1 MSAHD
6 PRRVVEDLRD
16 HLAAHDRRL
25 AFLFGAGTSS
35 AVNVASPPAP
45 GAKPEHKPIIPGVVD
60 LTAMCAAAVSKM
72 GNAHSGA
79 WKSMIKQCEENGRTA
94 NVENVLS
101 QVRLK
106 MDAIGDGET
115 LVGLDRLQ
123 LIEVEKTICS
133 TIADVVSP
141 ADNIISQRMPH
152 HDFADWAKKVSR
164 TAPLEIFT
172 TNYDVLLER
181 AFEASGVPV
190 FDGFVGILHP
200 FFYPECLEDEDLL
213 PKPQWI
219 RLWKLHGSV
228 NWVLKVVE
236 SVGAKR
242 KRIIRVQPTK
252 SGELILPSHR
262 KYDESRKQPYMA
274 YMDRLSRMLS
284 AQHAL
289 LITCGYSFGDEHINA
304 ILYGALDNCNTANII
319 SLQFGDLKETDE
331 LVKAAIHRPNLTVI
345 GPNGAVISGVLGTWQ
360 LSEPVDAKTSSFMD
374 AAFDSNALPE
384 DEGSPAAASADLKG
398 TMRLGDFNWL
408 CQFLKAMGPGI
419 Q

>member
-1 MSAHD
+1 MSIHD

-25 AFLFGAGTSS
+25 AFLLGAGTSS
-35 AVNVASPPAP
+35 AVNVAPPPAP
-45 GAKPEHKPIIPGVVD
+45 GTKPEHKPIIPGVVD
-60 LTAMCAAAVSKM
+60 LTAKCAAAVSKI
-72 GNAHSGA
+72 GNAHNGA
-79 WKSMIKQCEENGRTA
+79 WKSIIKQCEKSGRTA

-101 QVRLK
+101 QVRQK
-106 MDAIGDGET
+106 IDAIGEGEM
-115 LVGLDRLQ
+115 LAGLDRSQ

-133 TIADVVSP
+133 TIADLVSP
-141 ADNIISQRMPH
+141 ADSIISQRMPH

-164 TAPLEIFT
+164 TASLEIFT

-181 AFEASGVPV
+181 ALETSGVPV
-190 FDGFVGILHP
+190 FDGFVGTLHP

-213 PKPQWI
+213 PKPKWI

-228 NWVLKVVE
+228 NWVLEDVG
-236 SVGAKR
+236 SVGVTR

-274 YMDRLSRMLS
+274 YMDRLLRILS
-284 AQHAL
+284 AEHAL

-304 ILYGALDNCNTANII
+304 ILYGALDNRNTANII
-319 SLQFGDLKETDE
+319 ALQFGDLKETDE
-331 LVKAAIHRPNLTVI
+331 LVKAAMHRPNLTVI
-345 GPNGAVISGVLGTWQ
+345 GPNGAVISGIWGTWQ
-360 LSEPVDAKTSSFMD
+360 LAEPVNAKTSSFMD

-384 DEGSPAAASADLKG
+384 DEGSPATASADLNG

-419 Q
+419 